1 MATTA
6 DQPKQEEALTLNGV
20 NGATGAYLLADVAV
34 ADVARAARGDKP
46 EDEHKKALSQ
56 RSASAAPSF
65 GLGFDWDP
73 QKLEEAGWAVIFASD
88 APAELIAA
96 LEPLLSLRK
105 SQAGDRYRQFTG
117 AEGYHVGDAPDRAHA
132 WLGRDPRKKAPG
144 PPDPRKLPFYLLL
157 VGDPQTIPFRFQY
170 ELDVNYAVGRLH
182 FDTVADYACYANS
195 VVQQEGAKAAAV
207 APVAADGPR
216 QALFFG
222 VRNRG
227 DRATQL
233 SADKLVA
240 PLAELLAKSAGK
252 SWAVE
257 TRLTDQATKAGLA
270 AALLGKE
277 RPSLLFTAS
286 HGMGFPN
293 GDARQLSDQGALL
306 CQDWPGPMLH
316 RGPIPKD
323 FYFAADD
330 VPLDADLSGLI
341 AFHFACYGAGTPELD
356 DYAHQA
362 GVREAIAPK
371 AFLSSLVKRELSL
384 PKGGAL
390 AAVGHVERAWSYSF
404 AWPGA
409 GDDLT
414 VFEGA
419 LEELMAGGRLGA
431 AMAFF
436 SQKYADVAVSLNGV
450 LEDERFGA
458 ERNDA
463 MVAGLW
469 TANND
474 ARSYVIV
481 GDPAVRLPG
490 GPA

>member
-1 MATTA
+1 MATA
-6 DQPKQEEALTLNGV
+6 SDLQGQAGALTLNGV
-20 NGATGAYLLADVAV
+20 NGATGAYLLSDVAV
-34 ADVARAARGDKP
+34 VDLARVARGDKP
-46 EDEHKKALSQ
+46 EEEHKKALSQ
-56 RSASAAPSF
+56 RHANAAPSF

-73 QKLEEAGWAVIFASD
+73 QRLEEAGWAVIFASN
-88 APAELIAA
+88 ATAGLIAA
-96 LEPLLSLRK
+96 LEPLLALRK
-105 SQAGDRYRQFTG
+105 AQAGERYRQFTG
-117 AEGYHVGDAPDRAHA
+117 AEGYRIGDVPDRAHA
-132 WLGRDPRKKAPG
+132 WLGREPRKKAPG

-157 VGDPQTIPFRFQY
+157 VGDPESIPFRFQY

-182 FDTVADYACYANS
+182 FDTMDEYAQYANS
-195 VVQQEGAKAAAV
+195 VVQQEKSQAAAV
-207 APVAADGPR
+207 AR
-216 QALFFG
+216 ALFFG

-233 SADKLVA
+233 SADKLIS
-240 PLAELLAKSAGK
+240 PLAGLMQKSAGK
-252 SWAVE
+252 SWAIE
-257 TRLTDQATKAGLA
+257 TQLADQASKAGLA

-293 GDARQLSDQGALL
+293 GDARQLADQGALL

-323 FYFAADD
+323 FYFSADD
-330 VPLDADLSGLI
+330 VPSDANLSGLI
-341 AFHFACYGAGTPELD
+341 AFHFACYGAGTPKLD

-362 GVREAIAPK
+362 GVREPIAPH
-371 AFLSSLVKRELSL
+371 AFLSALVKRELSL

-409 GDDLT
+409 GEDLS

-419 LEELMAGGRLGA
+419 LEEVMAGGRLGA
-431 AMAFF
+431 AMTFF

-490 GPA
+490 GPV